1 MKRTNVVLDEQLL
14 SRGKKLT
21 GIKTTKGLLE
31 HALKELIRRQN
42 QKRILELKGKVKW
55 EGELSQMRKMRIQ

>member
-1 MKRTNVVLDEQLL
+1 MKRTNVELNEQLL

-31 HALKELIRRQN
+31 HALKELIRRRN
-42 QKRILELKGKVKW
+42 QKRILELKGKVEW
-55 EGELSQMRKMRIQ
+55 EGDLSQMRKMRIQ

>member
-1 MKRTNVVLDEQLL
+1 MKRTNVELNEQLL

-21 GIKTTKGLLE
+21 GIKTTKGLLD
-31 HALKELIRRQN
+31 HALKELIRRRN

-55 EGELSQMRKMRIQ
+55 EGDLSQMRKMRIQ

>member
-31 HALKELIRRQN
+31 HALKELIRRRN

-55 EGELSQMRKMRIQ
+55 EGDLFQMRKMRIQ

>member
-1 MKRTNVVLDEQLL
+1 MKRTNVELNEQLL

-21 GIKTTKGLLE
+21 GIKTTKGLLD
-31 HALKELIRRQN
+31 HALKELIRRRN

-55 EGELSQMRKMRIQ
+55 VDDLSQMRKMRIQ

>member
-21 GIKTTKGLLE
+21 GIKTTKSLLE
-31 HALKELIRRQN
+31 HALKELIRRRN
-42 QKRILELKGKVKW
+42 QRRILELKGKVNW
-55 EGELSQMRKMRIQ
+55 EGDLSQMRKMRIQ

>member
-1 MKRTNVVLDEQLL
+1 MKRTNVILDEQLL

-31 HALKELIRRQN
+31 HALKELIRRRN

-55 EGELSQMRKMRIQ
+55 EGDLFQMRKMRIQ

>member
-21 GIKTTKGLLE
+21 GIKTTKSLLE
-31 HALKELIRRQN
+31 HALKELIRRRN
-42 QKRILELKGKVKW
+42 QKRILKLKGKVKW
-55 EGELSQMRKMRIQ
+55 EGDLSQMRKMRIQ

>member
-1 MKRTNVVLDEQLL
+1 MKRTNVELNEQLL

-31 HALKELIRRQN
+31 HALKELIRRKN

-55 EGELSQMRKMRIQ
+55 EGDLSQIRKMRIQ

>member
-1 MKRTNVVLDEQLL
+1 MKRTNVELNEQLL

-31 HALKELIRRQN
+31 HALKELIRRRN
-42 QKRILELKGKVKW
+42 QKRILALKGKVKW
-55 EGELSQMRKMRIQ
+55 EGDLSQMRKMRIQ

>member
-1 MKRTNVVLDEQLL
+1 MKRTNVELNEQLL

-31 HALKELIRRQN
+31 HALKELIRRRN

-55 EGELSQMRKMRIQ
+55 EGDLSQMRKMRIQ